1 MQEVKV
7 TVFEAGKSEGYIQSF
22 PESPSLKDM
31 QDLVGGYIQLV
42 PLSDSEYM
50 VCNEEGLINNLPIN
64 DIANEIL
71 QVQNPY
77 FATYNV
83 IVGDV
88 FIIKIK
94 DFE

>member
-7 TVFEAGKSEGYIQSF
+7 TVFEAGKSEGYIQSY

-64 DIANEIL
+64 DMANEIL

-77 FATYNV
+77 FAMYNV

>member
-7 TVFEAGKSEGYIQSF
+7 TVFEAGKSEGYIQSY
-22 PESPSLKDM
+22 PDSPSLKDM

-64 DIANEIL
+64 DMANEIL
-71 QVQNPY
+71 QIQNPY
-77 FATYNV
+77 YAMYNV

>member
-7 TVFEAGKSEGYIQSF
+7 TVFEAGKSEGYIQSY
-22 PESPSLKDM
+22 PDSPSLKDM

-50 VCNEEGLINNLPIN
+50 VCNEEGLIKKLPVN
-64 DIANEIL
+64 DMANEIL
-71 QVQNPY
+71 QIQNPY
-77 FATYNV
+77 YAMYNV

>member
-7 TVFEAGKSEGYIQSF
+7 TVFEAGKSEGYIQSY

-50 VCNEEGLINNLPIN
+50 VCNEEGLIKNLPVN

-77 FATYNV
+77 FAMHNV
-83 IVGDV
+83 IVGNV